1 MTTTPPNPETKP
13 EFSRQDMLDQLGR
26 AADLR
31 SSEDQV
37 LWTIFGA
44 FWGAN
49 TVLLVALF
57 ATGTLPTN
65 YFVGIMVS
73 AVGALLS
80 IIWHII
86 QQRAIGHLE
95 RFETLMDRLERK
107 LAVPADCA
115 VSAKI
120 NVTDY
125 EACLGRTKG
134 SARTL
139 MRACSFLAASL
150 WILGVGYFVWLQ
162 AMKP

>member
-1 MTTTPPNPETKP
+1 MTTTQPNP
-13 EFSRQDMLDQLGR
+13 EFSRPDMLDQLSR

-57 ATGTLPTN
+57 ATGTLPSN
-65 YFVGIMVS
+65 HYVGIVVS

-80 IIWHII
+80 SVWHII
-86 QQRAIGHLE
+86 QQRAIGHLK

-107 LAVPADCA
+107 LGVPADYA

-125 EACLGRTKG
+125 EACLGRTKV

-150 WILGVGYFVWLQ
+150 WILGAGYFVWL
-162 AMKP
+162 AMIKP